1 MVEFIGWVAIIFI
14 VLMIIGYWIER
25 NENAQR
31 VSSHRK
37 ILKKDNE
44 KDFVG
49 VEIGT
54 TTLYDLK
61 KYGLLWREDN
71 NGYSINNKFLSYDA
85 LPAIWNYF
93 AFDTNGK
100 LEIYS
105 ITYCKN
111 PMSTALLSESLN
123 AHYSLNSFSS
133 FVKQFEYFLDNPKQ
147 TWIDFPQT
155 IKAIVM
161 DNGSKAA
168 FIELDD
174 NYSICI
180 TITYSSLMPVHIK
193 HKERVLKNNFI
204 GSIISDKSF

>member
-25 NENAQR
+25 NENAQE

-44 KDFVG
+44 KDFVE

-61 KYGLLWREDN
+61 EIGLQREEN
-71 NGYSINNKFLSYDA
+71 NIYSISNKFLSYDA
-85 LPAIWNYF
+85 LPAIWNRF
-93 AFDTNGK
+93 VFDMNGK
-100 LEIYS
+100 LELYS
-105 ITYCKN
+105 IIYCKN
-111 PMSTALLSESLN
+111 PMTTALLSESLN

-147 TWIDFPQT
+147 TWIDFPQA

-168 FIELDD
+168 FIVLND
-174 NYSICI
+174 NSSICI

-193 HKERVLKNNFI
+193 QRERALK
-204 GSIISDKSF
+204 K

>member
-25 NENAQR
+25 NENAQE

-61 KYGLLWREDN
+61 EIGLQREEDN
-71 NGYSINNKFLSYDA
+71 LYSISNKFLSYDA
-85 LPAIWNYF
+85 LPAFWNQF
-93 AFDTNGK
+93 AFDMNGK
-100 LEIYS
+100 LKLYS
-105 ITYCKN
+105 IIYCKN
-111 PMSTALLSESLN
+111 PMTTALLSESLN

-147 TWIDFPQT
+147 TWIDFPQA

-168 FIELDD
+168 FIVLND

-193 HKERVLKNNFI
+193 HRERALK
-204 GSIISDKSF
+204 K

>member
-25 NENAQR
+25 NENAQE

-71 NGYSINNKFLSYDA
+71 NGYSINNRFLSYDN
-85 LPAIWNYF
+85 LPAYGNIF
-93 AFDTNGK
+93 VFDTNGK

-111 PMSTALLSESLN
+111 PMSTALLGESLN

-133 FVKQFEYFLDNPKQ
+133 FVKQFEYLLDNPKQ
-147 TWIDFPQT
+147 TWIDFPRA

-168 FIELDD
+168 FIVLND
-174 NYSICI
+174 NSSICI
-180 TITYSSLMPVHIK
+180 TITYSSLMPIYIK
-193 HKERVLKNNFI
+193 ITKEKALK
-204 GSIISDKSF
+204 K

>member
-44 KDFVG
+44 KDFVE

-61 KYGLLWREDN
+61 EIGLQREEN
-71 NGYSINNKFLSYDA
+71 NIYSISNKFLSYDA
-85 LPAIWNYF
+85 LPAIWNRF
-93 AFDTNGK
+93 VFDMNGK
-100 LEIYS
+100 LELYS

-111 PMSTALLSESLN
+111 PMSTALLGSTLLGSPLN
-123 AHYSLNSFSS
+123 AHSFFS

-168 FIELDD
+168 LIELRD

-180 TITYSSLMPVHIK
+180 TITYSSLMPIFI
-193 HKERVLKNNFI
+193 ERYETEIQRF
-204 GSIISDKSF
+204 

>member
-105 ITYCKN
+105 
-111 PMSTALLSESLN
+111 
-123 AHYSLNSFSS
+123 LNSFSS